1 MTAVVTRAYLIKPGL
16 TPWADGADPRP
27 ATLPGATIAVREGQ
41 PGQPPWANLVA
52 AASTAAPNLDTMSGP
67 GATIFVRG
75 KAKEHGVAFC
85 FGSGRHLLRSG
96 SWVAG
101 FGMRASLNA
110 SSRSGDQSTNSLLW
124 VAFSTVEEAP
134 VSGTLRGSVPRGMT
148 QFSVDSA
155 IDRIRGVR
163 ATNLDPRLGVGA
175 SLEGATSLA
184 VEIQQVADLI
194 PLARRLRELGTAT
207 DYTRQWA
214 HLDGFLSVED
224 ALQIEELN
232 AELEGRLRV
241 WQFDGV
247 NLDPPAEV
255 ESFGQVWFGS
265 RAEPDEFTLAA
276 ALEGWRSDIRH
287 LLAKSVRFDDGPDAK
302 SFRLRDLLTAQLDV
316 GGELF
321 LLDQGDWQHVSP
333 DRLLAV
339 CTAVDAV
346 TEWPGTLGPWAGDVS
361 EGDYLDGYAGQQG
374 FLVLDRR
381 NLRASGATVMEFCD
395 LIDSSGAFIHVKRH
409 GTKGLSHLAA
419 QVTGSAT
426 RWATEPAFRAA
437 LASEV
442 DRLSNADATWSALV
456 AGTARQ
462 SEHAVVIAIGTP
474 KTGPL
479 SNVLSTLAML
489 HLHRAIHALESRG
502 FPVRYCLIPES

>member
-1 MTAVVTRAYLIKPGL
+1 MTAVVARAYLIKPGL
-16 TPWADGADPRP
+16 TPWSDAAGPKP
-27 ATLPGATIAVREGQ
+27 ATLPGVTIAVREGQ
-41 PGQPPWANLVA
+41 PGRPAWANLVA
-52 AASTAAPNLDTMSGP
+52 AASTATPQLDTMSGP
-67 GATIFVRG
+67 GATIFVPG
-75 KAKEHGVAFC
+75 KTKEHGVAFC

-110 SSRSGDQSTNSLLW
+110 ASRSGDQSTNSLLW

-134 VSGTLRGSVPRGMT
+134 VSGTLRGSVPRGIT

-163 ATNLDPRLGVGA
+163 ATNLDAKLGVGA

-184 VEIQQVADLI
+184 VEVQQATDLI
-194 PLARRLRELGTAT
+194 PLAKRLRQLGTAT
-207 DYTRQWA
+207 DYTNQWA
-214 HLDGFLSVED
+214 HLDGFLAVED
-224 ALQIEELN
+224 ALQVDELN
-232 AELEGRLRV
+232 SELEGRLRV
-241 WQFDGV
+241 GQVDGV
-247 NLDPPAEV
+247 HLDPPAEV

-276 ALEGWRSDIRH
+276 ALDGWRSDIGH
-287 LLAKSVRFDDGPDAK
+287 LLAKKVRFDDGPDAK

-316 GGELF
+316 GGDVF

-339 CTAVDAV
+339 QTAVDAV
-346 TEWPGTLGPWAGDVS
+346 TEWPGTLDPWAADVS
-361 EGDYLDGYAGQQG
+361 EGTYLKGYAGQHG
-374 FLVLDRR
+374 FLVLDSR

-395 LIDSSGAFIHVKRH
+395 LIDASGAFIHVKRH

-437 LASEV
+437 LVSEV

-456 AGTARQ
+456 GGSARQ
-462 SEHAVVIAIGTP
+462 SQHPVVIAIGTP
-474 KTGPL
+474 NKGPL

-489 HLHRAIHALESRG
+489 HLHRAVHAVESRG
-502 FPVRYCLIPES
+502 FPVAYRLIPES